1 MKHRELHLRH
11 CGDRNGKETQKEGGK
26 CTLQLTHFV
35 VQQKPRQLRKATIVQ
50 EKFEGHCYLFIYLY
64 VFGCTGSQLWH
75 VGSHSLMGNLGPPAL
90 GAWDLS
96 QQTTGEVPPAP
107 FLKGRGRKGG
117 ETTKNSSWSPCYWFI
132 SRVYTLTSPREEIKG

>member
-1 MKHRELHLRH
+1 MVKSNTRALLFLLFFFFLIVASNLLKEICIWLCWVSFVA
-11 CGDRNGKETQKEGGK
+11 CGISFPDQ
-26 CTLQLTHFV
+26 
-35 VQQKPRQLRKATIVQ
+35 
-50 EKFEGHCYLFIYLY
+50 
-64 VFGCTGSQLWH
+64 GS
-75 VGSHSLMGNLGPPAL
+75 NLEPPAL

-96 QQTTGEVPPAP
+96 QRTTGEVPPAP